1 MTEGSGSNPIHPD
14 IIDKY
19 RTIFWSLRDER
30 RPYPDYMKGSVLE
43 AGIEIVRVGNG
54 FSKLRSMV
62 AGDAG

>member
-1 MTEGSGSNPIHPD
+1 
-14 IIDKY
+14 
-19 RTIFWSLRDER
+19 
-30 RPYPDYMKGSVLE
+30 MKGSVLE